1 MSSIIADT
9 IKGRSKTAPDF
20 SEGATVTGILTATN
34 VSTVGGVNA
43 SGIVTATSGFRATA
57 GGLNVIAGVSTFANQ
72 VDANGCIDA
81 TGIVTASHGTRVTAG
96 GINIVSGVS
105 TFANQIDANGSVD
118 ITGIATA
125 SHGARVT
132 AGGLNIVS
140 GISTFANQIDANGSV
155 DITGIV
161 TASHGSRI
169 TAGGLVVTAGITTFT
184 KDATFGGALKESVT
198 TSTNSADV
206 YNIDLVNGNVHK
218 FDTNGTG
225 AGTVY
230 ITYDGG
236 NNVNTYMATNST
248 VSLSVIAKPNSA
260 GYINAVQIDGTASGV
275 TVEWSS
281 DSAATPSSAN
291 DGAYDLYAFNVVKTG
306 SSAYLVFASR
316 TKFN

>member
-1 MSSIIADT
+1 MSTIKVDT
-9 IKGRSKTAPDF
+9 IKSRTDTAPTLAK
-20 SEGATVTGILTATN
+20 GVNVTGIGTASHGLRATTGGLNVVAGVSTFGGNVSISGVLTYEDVTN
-34 VSTVGGVNA
+34 VDSL
-43 SGIVTATSGFRATA
+43 GIITARNGFRATA
-57 GGLNVIAGVSTFANQ
+57 GGVNV
-72 VDANGCIDA
+72 
-81 TGIVTASHGTRVTAG
+81 
-96 GINIVSGVS
+96 VSGVS

-118 ITGIATA
+118 ITGIVTA
-125 SHGARVT
+125 SHGTRVT

-140 GISTFANQIDANGSV
+140 GVSTFANQIDANGSV

-198 TSTNSADV
+198 TSTNTADV

-260 GYINAVQIDGTASGV
+260 GYINAVQVDGTASGV

-291 DGAYDLYAFNVVKTG
+291 NGAYDLYAFNIVKTG

>member
-1 MSSIIADT
+1 MSKIRADN
-9 IKGRSKTAPDF
+9 
-20 SEGATVTGILTATN
+20 VTDRL
-34 VSTVGGVNA
+34 
-43 SGIVTATSGFRATA
+43 
-57 GGLNVIAGVSTFANQ
+57 
-72 VDANGCIDA
+72 A
-81 TGIVTASHGTRVTAG
+81 TGAPQFPLGL
-96 GINIVSGVS
+96 
-105 TFANQIDANGSVD
+105 
-118 ITGIATA
+118 TGIAATLTNCNITGTLTYEDVTSIDSIGVVTA
-125 SHGARVT
+125 RKGVRVT
-132 AGGLNIVS
+132 SEGIKVTA
-140 GISTFANQIDANGSV
+140 GISTFTS
-155 DITGIV
+155 GIH
-161 TASHGSRI
+161 AQEGI
-169 TAGGLVVTAGITTFT
+169 NVTAGVGTFAGAVTAGSAVVGTAVTVNTDGIITGTGIGVTVRSSTSFT

-260 GYINAVQIDGTASGV
+260 GYINAVQVDGTASGV

>member
-1 MSSIIADT
+1 MSTIKVDT
-9 IKGRSKTAPDF
+9 IKSRTDTAPTLAK
-20 SEGATVTGILTATN
+20 GVNVTGIGTASHGLRATTGGLNVVAGVSTFGGNVSISGVLTYEDVTN
-34 VSTVGGVNA
+34 VDSL
-43 SGIVTATSGFRATA
+43 GIITARNGFRATA
-57 GGLNVIAGVSTFANQ
+57 GGVNV
-72 VDANGCIDA
+72 
-81 TGIVTASHGTRVTAG
+81 
-96 GINIVSGVS
+96 VSGV
-105 TFANQIDANGSVD
+105 
-118 ITGIATA
+118 
-125 SHGARVT
+125 
-132 AGGLNIVS
+132 
-140 GISTFANQIDANGSV
+140 STFANQIDANGSV

-260 GYINAVQIDGTASGV
+260 GYINAVQVDGTASGV

-291 DGAYDLYAFNVVKTG
+291 NGAYDLYAFNIVKTG

>member
-1 MSSIIADT
+1 MSTIKVDT
-9 IKGRSKTAPDF
+9 IKSRTDTAPTLAK
-20 SEGATVTGILTATN
+20 GVNVTGIGTASHGLRATTGGLNVVAGVSTFGGNVSISGVLTYEDVTN
-34 VSTVGGVNA
+34 VDSL
-43 SGIVTATSGFRATA
+43 GIITARNGFRATA
-57 GGLNVIAGVSTFANQ
+57 GGVNV
-72 VDANGCIDA
+72 
-81 TGIVTASHGTRVTAG
+81 
-96 GINIVSGVS
+96 VSGVS

-198 TSTNSADV
+198 TSTNTADV

-260 GYINAVQIDGTASGV
+260 GYINAVQVDGTASGV

-291 DGAYDLYAFNVVKTG
+291 NGAYDLYAFNIVKTG

-316 TKFN
+316 TKIN

>member
-1 MSSIIADT
+1 MSEIHVDSLKNKAGT
-9 IKGRSKTAPDF
+9 GAPDF
-20 SEGATVTGILTATN
+20 PEGVTVTGVGTITGDLS
-34 VSTVGGVNA
+34 VSGTVTYDDVT
-43 SGIVTATSGFRATA
+43 SVDSVGIVTARNGFRATA
-57 GGLNVIAGVSTFANQ
+57 GGINVIA
-72 VDANGCIDA
+72 
-81 TGIVTASHGTRVTAG
+81 
-96 GINIVSGVS
+96 GVS
-105 TFANQIDANGSVD
+105 TFANQIDANGC
-118 ITGIATA
+118 
-125 SHGARVT
+125 
-132 AGGLNIVS
+132 
-140 GISTFANQIDANGSV
+140 IDA
-155 DITGIV
+155 TGIV

-198 TSTNSADV
+198 TSTNTADV

-260 GYINAVQIDGTASGV
+260 GYINAVQVDGTASGV

-291 DGAYDLYAFNVVKTG
+291 NGAYDLYAFNIVKTG